1 MPLFISGVAMPLFIF
16 GENFIKEIMMKKT
29 FYNSPLGKMT
39 ILADDE
45 ALYGLWFN
53 D

>member
-1 MPLFISGVAMPLFIF
+1 
-16 GENFIKEIMMKKT
+16 MKKI

-53 D
+53 DQKYLVVAMI

>member
-1 MPLFISGVAMPLFIF
+1 
-16 GENFIKEIMMKKT
+16 
-29 FYNSPLGKMT
+29 MT

-53 D
+53 DQKHFGGRYEFKLMVPAKWLTKPLTGLITISMAKSQV